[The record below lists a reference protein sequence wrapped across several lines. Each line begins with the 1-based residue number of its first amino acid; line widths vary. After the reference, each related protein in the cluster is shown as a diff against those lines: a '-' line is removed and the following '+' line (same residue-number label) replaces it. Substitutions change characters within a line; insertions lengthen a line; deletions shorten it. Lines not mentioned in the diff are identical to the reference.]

1 MKLNNLFYDLLID
14 LQLPEF
20 YAEILNLILVSV
32 LIFISV
38 FIINFLSKKIIIN
51 FLEQISK
58 KSKTNF
64 DDFLIRNKI
73 QIYLSRLI
81 PLFFLYWISPFWF
94 EDFQALLVYDQKQNS
109 NLFI

>member
-38 FIINFLSKKIIIN
+38 FIILDFIMIHITWQ
-51 FLEQISK
+51 FEM
-58 KSKTNF
+58 TNT
-64 DDFLIRNKI
+64 
-73 QIYLSRLI
+73 
-81 PLFFLYWISPFWF
+81 
-94 EDFQALLVYDQKQNS
+94 VYHIGYDC
-109 NLFI
+109 L

>member
-38 FIINFLSKKIIIN
+38 FLS
-51 FLEQISK
+51 S
-58 KSKTNF
+58 
-64 DDFLIRNKI
+64 
-73 QIYLSRLI
+73 
-81 PLFFLYWISPFWF
+81 
-94 EDFQALLVYDQKQNS
+94 S
-109 NLFI
+109 NADILKLTFYQRKL